1 LSPQHRDKRANG
13 CSAFGQYH
21 QSNFRPVFSHFFD
34 TIPLLFNTFKED
46 CPKLPPHILGDGAM
60 SEAKTPNFR
69 PARKDEI
76 EWVLN
81 TVHRA
86 IDESEFYCDEFKQHE
101 RERMN
106 IHFLTALWEYDP
118 QHLFV
123 LRKGDEKV
131 GIMISGPDNGVV
143 FLYWSYII
151 PEHRASTIAI
161 KGNKAFL
168 QMFDN
173 GHWHKLVTFTRTT
186 NEKAN
191 LILARYGW
199 TEVAQLNK
207 HIFGEDYKIF
217 EILMEKTVPGYKP
230 FRVPGRLER
239 LKRKLLGPFGKAA

>member
-1 LSPQHRDKRANG
+1 
-13 CSAFGQYH
+13 
-21 QSNFRPVFSHFFD
+21 
-34 TIPLLFNTFKED
+34 
-46 CPKLPPHILGDGAM
+46 M

-118 QHLFV
+118 QHLYV
-123 LRKGDEKV
+123 LCKGDEKV

-217 EILMEKTVPGYKP
+217 EIPLEKTVPGYKP